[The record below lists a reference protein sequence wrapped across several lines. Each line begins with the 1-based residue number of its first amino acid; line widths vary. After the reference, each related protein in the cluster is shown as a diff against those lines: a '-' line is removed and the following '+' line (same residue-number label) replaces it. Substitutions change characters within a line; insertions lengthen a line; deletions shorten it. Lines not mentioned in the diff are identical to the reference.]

1 MVFTTMFILPL
12 MNTERIPLETFVKR
26 CFYEISPCD
35 PLYNNWHISL
45 LCEVLEKVHK
55 GEIKRLIICMPP
67 RYLKSICVSTA
78 FPAWVLGVSP
88 SKRVIVAS
96 YAMPLAEKLSVD
108 TKAIVESD
116 WYKELFPGFTL
127 HKSVNS
133 KRKFLNSQ
141 GGFRLATSVNGSL
154 TGEGADFLIADDPQK
169 PLDMANKKY
178 REKTHNWLLN
188 TFFSRL
194 NNKKNGAIII
204 VMQRLHIDDIIGR
217 LTLNKLENCL
227 IQECNDWSILNLAA
241 IAEQDE
247 PFRKTGEVLNSQ
259 TEDIHTI
266 QRIHEQMGSYHF
278 AAQYQQNPQNSGGGH
293 LTESQIHFVNY
304 DINEL
309 KNNGVFISIDT
320 AFKTGINNDYTAIS
334 IWSETGNSV
343 VLFDVICKKMEFNDT
358 MSMLR
363 SLFAQYFVHKML
375 IEDKGSGTSIIQSLH
390 KEFSSKIEAIKPLK
404 SKEVR
409 FLTAISHLENGDVEI
424 HENVHKEVIEQLLE
438 FPNGKHDDAVD
449 AVSQFIAWYFKI
461 QKRVIIEPSIR
472 SF

>member
-1 MVFTTMFILPL
+1 
-12 MNTERIPLETFVKR
+12 MNTEQIPLETFVKR

-45 LCEVLEKVHK
+45 LCETLEKVHK

-108 TKAIVESD
+108 TKTIVESD
-116 WYKELFPGFTL
+116 WYKEFFPKFAL

-169 PLDMANKKY
+169 PLDIVNKKY

-194 NNKKNGAIII
+194 NNKKNGAIVI
-204 VMQRLHIDDIIGR
+204 VMQRLHVDDIVGR
-217 LTLNKLENCL
+217 LTLNKLESCL
-227 IQECNDWSILNLAA
+227 IQKCNNWNVLNLAA
-241 IAEQDE
+241 IAKQDE
-247 PFRKTGEVLNSQ
+247 PFRKAGEVLNSH
-259 TEDIHTI
+259 TEDIYTMHKI
-266 QRIHEQMGSYHF
+266 QEQMGSYYF

-293 LTESQIHFVNY
+293 LVESQIHFVNY
-304 DINEL
+304 DLNEL
-309 KNNGVFISIDT
+309 QNNGVFISVDT
-320 AFKTGINNDYTAIS
+320 ALKVGINNDYTAIS
-334 IWSETGNSV
+334 IWSETGKSV
-343 VLFDVICKKMEFNDT
+343 VLFDIICKKMEFNDT
-358 MSMLR
+358 MVMLR
-363 SLFAQYFVHKML
+363 SLFAQYFVHRML
-375 IEDKGSGTSIIQSLH
+375 IEDKGSGTGIIQNLQ
-390 KEFSSKIEAIKPLK
+390 KDFGLKIEAIKPLK

-409 FLTAISHLENGDVEI
+409 FLMAISHLENGDIEI
-424 HENVHKEVIEQLLE
+424 HENVHKDAIEQLLE

-449 AVSQFIAWYFKI
+449 AVSQFITWYFKM